1 MRIFIGGIS
10 TETNTFAPWPTG
22 LCGFAE
28 GGVFRGDS
36 ATREPGSEIDL
47 LVRSWRDLAAA
58 DGHTLFE
65 GLFALAQ
72 PSGPTLTSVYEGFR
86 DEIIAALD
94 CEGPFDLVLFYLHGA
109 MTAFDYDDCEGDL
122 IAHARAAVGDH
133 AVIGVE
139 LDPHCHLTSLM
150 LEKSDVI
157 ILMKE
162 YPHTDF
168 VARAAELYAIC
179 VGQAAGRLKP
189 VMAMFDCR
197 MVGFY
202 PTTVGP
208 MAAIVERLRII
219 EQRPGILSAS
229 IVHGFPWGDTPEAG
243 TKSLVVADDDATLAA
258 ETAHEIGL
266 ALHGARDALLP
277 RFPDIAAALDE
288 AEQCTG
294 RIVLADTA
302 DNAGGGAPSDNVSL
316 LRAMLQRGLR
326 GSVFGAVWDPVA
338 AQTCAEAGV
347 GASFLLRLGG
357 KCGPASGEPLD
368 LAVAVR
374 AIRADHVQ
382 SGLGG
387 AMVRMGLS
395 AWIEAGGVHI
405 LVNSIRTQIF
415 APDAFTGL
423 GIELG
428 AECLIAVKSTW
439 HFQAKFALIADR
451 IILVATPG
459 ALQADF
465 ATIEYVKKFDLNFF
479 PRITDPLDIPDL
491 PPSARM
497 PSAASH

>member
-1 MRIFIGGIS
+1 
-10 TETNTFAPWPTG
+10 
-22 LCGFAE
+22 
-28 GGVFRGDS
+28 
-36 ATREPGSEIDL
+36 
-47 LVRSWRDLAAA
+47 
-58 DGHTLFE
+58 
-65 GLFALAQ
+65 
-72 PSGPTLTSVYEGFR
+72 
-86 DEIIAALD
+86 
-94 CEGPFDLVLFYLHGA
+94 
-109 MTAFDYDDCEGDL
+109 
-122 IAHARAAVGDH
+122 
-133 AVIGVE
+133 
-139 LDPHCHLTSLM
+139 
-150 LEKSDVI
+150 
-157 ILMKE
+157 
-162 YPHTDF
+162 
-168 VARAAELYAIC
+168 
-179 VGQAAGRLKP
+179 
-189 VMAMFDCR
+189 
-197 MVGFY
+197 
-202 PTTVGP
+202 
-208 MAAIVERLRII
+208 
-219 EQRPGILSAS
+219 
-229 IVHGFPWGDTPEAG
+229 
-243 TKSLVVADDDATLAA
+243 
-258 ETAHEIGL
+258 
-266 ALHGARDALLP
+266 
-277 RFPDIAAALDE
+277 
-288 AEQCTG
+288 
-294 RIVLADTA
+294 
-302 DNAGGGAPSDNVSL
+302 
-316 LRAMLQRGLR
+316 MLQRGLR